1 MDMSMSKLR
10 EMVMDRKAWHAGVHG
25 AAMSWTWLSDWT
37 AATAGI
43 KYCMF
48 TKENTECLGS
58 TESADSA
65 LSTCYLVCHFQF
77 CSFSILLLH
86 AWLKRTG
93 FQEEKHSSRLPSVT
107 LVMNAGDLSV
117 GGEVGSPG
125 VLPGGSMRSRSCPAS
140 PLPSLLSP
148 VSCLYSLPALEKAEQ
163 GSNIE
168 AASKLR
174 VWLIAVSS
182 YITGLPVV

>member
-1 MDMSMSKLR
+1 
-10 EMVMDRKAWHAGVHG
+10 
-25 AAMSWTWLSDWT
+25 
-37 AATAGI
+37 
-43 KYCMF
+43 MF
-48 TKENTECLGS
+48 TKENTECFGKYREHRFSSVNMLPS
-58 TESADSA
+58 MS
-65 LSTCYLVCHFQF
+65 L
-77 CSFSILLLH
+77 SILFFFNPAAVCLIEED
-86 AWLKRTG
+86 WLSG
-93 FQEEKHSSRLPSVT
+93 GEALFQAAICY

-182 YITGLPVV
+182 YITGLPFV